1 MMSATRAA
9 LAATAAG
16 LRSESRRTAAPS
28 SVSPTSAAIRRL
40 SARMLA
46 GGACLP
52 QSGASS
58 RSTDGTVLDWRQKL
72 SRRRAG
78 IRGWAHGDFPEAR
91 LTLLH
96 LFKAANAPHCPQTKL
111 EMSVVGGSGRA
122 SVEGGRPSLPLV
134 LSGRDYP
141 IGSPEPRPSGAF
153 FTISAPSRFTR
164 YA

>member
-1 MMSATRAA
+1 MSATRAA

-96 LFKAANAPHCPQTKL
+96 LFKAANGT
-111 EMSVVGGSGRA
+111 
-122 SVEGGRPSLPLV
+122 SLPTDKARNVCSWRKRTSERRRGTAEFAACVIWARLPHWK
-134 LSGRDYP
+134 S
-141 IGSPEPRPSGAF
+141 
-153 FTISAPSRFTR
+153 
-164 YA
+164 